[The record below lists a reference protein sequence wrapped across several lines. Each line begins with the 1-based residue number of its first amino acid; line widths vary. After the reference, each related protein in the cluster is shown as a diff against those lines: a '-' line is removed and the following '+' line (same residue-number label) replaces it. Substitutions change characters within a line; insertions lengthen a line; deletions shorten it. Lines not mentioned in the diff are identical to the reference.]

1 MNAPMTVGRI
11 TPRPAFRL
19 LTLILLI
26 FALADL
32 LPATGM
38 WRIVA
43 GSVISLLLLGLMAIW
58 IGGSRIPQ
66 LTASGR
72 RADRAASPSFRE
84 GDPSMTQ

>member
-1 MNAPMTVGRI
+1 MTVGRI
-11 TPRPAFRL
+11 TPGPAFRL

-43 GSVISLLLLGLMAIW
+43 GSVISLLLLGFMAIW
-58 IGGSRIPQ
+58 IGGNRIPQ

-72 RADRAASPSFRE
+72 QADRTATPSVR
-84 GDPSMTQ
+84 GDVRSMAQ